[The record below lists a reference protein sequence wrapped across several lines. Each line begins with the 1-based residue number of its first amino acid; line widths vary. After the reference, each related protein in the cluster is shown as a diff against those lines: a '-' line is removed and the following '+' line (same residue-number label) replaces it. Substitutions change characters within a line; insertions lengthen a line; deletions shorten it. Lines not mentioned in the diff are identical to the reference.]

1 MIGVV
6 DLATA
11 MKKAADAGLDL
22 VEISPQADPPVC
34 KILDFGKFKYE
45 AKKKSTQAKKKQRVI
60 SIKEIKL
67 RVTIGEHD
75 LQVKMRHIREFIAE
89 GDKVRVSLKFRGR
102 EITHNELGLN
112 LMRRIQEEMT
122 EIAKP
127 EMGPKIE
134 GSQVVM
140 TLVTRAQ

>member
-6 DLATA
+6 DLAVA
-11 MKKAADAGLDL
+11 MKSAADVGLDL

-45 AKKKSTQAKKKQRVI
+45 AKKKLTQAKKKQKIVQ
-60 SIKEIKL
+60 IKEIKL
-67 RVTIGEHD
+67 RVTIGAHD
-75 LQVKMRHIREFIAE
+75 LQVKMRHIKDFIAE

-102 EITHNELGLN
+102 EITHNELGLA
-112 LMRRIQEEMT
+112 LMRKIQEEMI
-122 EIAKP
+122 ELAKA
-127 EMGPKIE
+127 ELGPKIE

-140 TLVTRAQ
+140 ILVAK